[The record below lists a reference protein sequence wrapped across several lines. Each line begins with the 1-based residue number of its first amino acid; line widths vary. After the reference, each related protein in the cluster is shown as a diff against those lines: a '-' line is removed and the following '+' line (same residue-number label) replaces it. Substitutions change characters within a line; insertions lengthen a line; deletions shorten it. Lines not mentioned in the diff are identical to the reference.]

1 MTNKMYYFNIPN
13 PIDIDEKT
21 EMEIKNI
28 FINHLKRNDDKMI
41 CFVDSKK
48 NEDSFYTFWQ
58 EDTVKIIAYKLK
70 EKNILFS
77 YKDVTENVLQG
88 IEANTIEYAKTFQVG
103 EHKILLDQFLLEN
116 QTINNILDKIAI
128 HGIEALS
135 PIETEILNQTS

>member
-1 MTNKMYYFNIPN
+1 MTNKMYYFNIPT
-13 PIDIDEKT
+13 PINLDDKT

-28 FINHLKRNDDKMI
+28 FINHLKRNEDKMI

-88 IEANTIEYAKTFQVG
+88 IEANNIEYAKTFQVG

-116 QTINNILDKIAI
+116 QTINNILDKINI
-128 HGIEALS
+128 HGLETLS
-135 PIETEILNQTS
+135 PIETEILNQRI

>member
-1 MTNKMYYFNIPN
+1 MTNKMYYFNIPT
-13 PIDIDEKT
+13 PINLDEKT

-28 FINHLKRNDDKMI
+28 FINLLKRNEDKMI

-88 IEANTIEYAKTFQVG
+88 IEANNLEYAKTFQVG
-103 EHKILLDQFLLEN
+103 EHKVLLNQFLLEN

-128 HGIEALS
+128 LGIEALS
-135 PIETEILNQTS
+135 PIETEILNQSA

>member
-1 MTNKMYYFNIPN
+1 MTNKMYYFNIPT
-13 PIDIDEKT
+13 PIDLDEKT

-28 FINHLKRNDDKMI
+28 FISYLKRNEDKMI

-77 YKDVTENVLQG
+77 YKDITENVLQG
-88 IEANTIEYAKTFQVG
+88 TEANNIEYAKTFQVE

-128 HGIEALS
+128 LGIEALS

>member
-1 MTNKMYYFNIPN
+1 MTNKMYYFNIPT
-13 PIDIDEKT
+13 PIDLDEKT

-28 FINHLKRNDDKMI
+28 FSNHLKINDDKMI

-58 EDTVKIIAYKLK
+58 EDTVKIIAFKLK

-88 IEANTIEYAKTFQVG
+88 IEANTIEYAKTFQVE

-128 HGIEALS
+128 LGIEALS
-135 PIETEILNQTS
+135 TIETEILNQSA

>member
-1 MTNKMYYFNIPN
+1 MTNKIYYFNIPT
-13 PIDIDEKT
+13 PIELDEKT

-28 FINHLKRNDDKMI
+28 FISHLKRNEDKMI

-70 EKNILFS
+70 EKSVLFS

-88 IEANTIEYAKTFQVG
+88 IEANTIEYAKTFQV
-103 EHKILLDQFLLEN
+103 EENRILLDQFLLEN
-116 QTINNILDKIAI
+116 QTINNILDKIAVL
-128 HGIEALS
+128 GIETLS
-135 PIETEILNQTS
+135 HMETKILNQSA